1 MKHALLAIF
10 MIFLLGACSPEV
22 GSDDW
27 CKSLKE
33 KNKADWTSR
42 EARDFAKHCIFK

>member
-1 MKHALLAIF
+1 MGHILLAI
-10 MIFLLGACSPEV
+10 IIIALLGACSPEV

-33 KNKADWTSR
+33 KNVSDWTSQ
-42 EARDFAKHCIFK
+42 EAKDFTKYCIFK